1 MIFQT
6 LDDKSECIGVY
17 VDGQLHFDNIP
28 NNLTTTWKY
37 TGSLVNMEDVEFVG
51 LWTNGRTLEDC
62 CPDEHAEELKRCQNK
77 LHAYLK
83 SFKIAKINMRDH
95 CIFDMIPQD
104 FLMRF
109 CEVKNVITEHVKDNW
124 DKPKNYQHLHDT
136 YKLLHKIKYQKLNL
150 STQDCR
156 QILTSSRDRS
166 KAKALM
172 SNYCYVDY
180 NLFGTVTGR
189 LTTKPES
196 FPILTLK
203 KEMRQMIK
211 PNNDLFVCLDYN
223 GAEVRTLLELCNE
236 EQPDLDIHEW
246 NSRHLFEQE
255 VAREECKV
263 RFFAW
268 LYDPSSDDIKSNQY
282 DRKKVLDKWYTKG
295 YINTPYGRH
304 IKVEERKA
312 LNYLLQSTTSDRVL
326 AKAVVIDKFLVENKC
341 TSYISHIVHDE
352 LVIDYSDEDRKHIP
366 QIKEIFEDGYLCNLT
381 AGKDY
386 YNLKDLE
393 I

>member
-17 VDGQLHFDNIP
+17 VEGQLHFNSIP
-28 NNLTTTWKY
+28 DNLTTTWKY
-37 TGSLVNMEDVEFVG
+37 TGSLENRDVEFVG
-51 LWTNGRTLEDC
+51 LWVNGLELEEC
-62 CPDEHAEELKRCQNK
+62 CPEEHAVELKQCRNK
-77 LHAYLK
+77 LEAYLK
-83 SFKIAKINMRDH
+83 SFKIAKVNMRDH

-109 CEVKNVITEHVKDNW
+109 CEVKNKVTKHVKENW
-124 DKPKNYQHLHDT
+124 ERPNNYKHLSDVS
-136 YKLLHKIKYQKLNL
+136 KLLHKIKYQNLNL

-156 QILTSSRDRS
+156 HLLVSSRDRD
-166 KAKALM
+166 KAKLLL
-172 SNYCYVDY
+172 SNYRQIDY

-189 LTTKPES
+189 LTTRPDS

-203 KEMRQMIK
+203 KELRQMVK
-211 PNNDLFVCLDYN
+211 PQNDLFVCFDYN
-223 GAEVRTLLELCNE
+223 GAEVRTLLELCGE
-236 EQPDLDIHEW
+236 EQPEIDIHEW

-255 VAREECKV
+255 ISREECKV

-268 LYDPSSDDIKSNQY
+268 LYDPKSKDIKSEQY
-282 DRKKVLDKWYTKG
+282 DRKKVLDNWYADG
-295 YINTPYGRH
+295 YISTPYGRK
-304 IKVEERKA
+304 IRVEERKA

-326 AKAVVIDKFLVENKC
+326 SKAVEIDRFLTNNNC
-341 TSYISHIVHDE
+341 SSYISHIVHDE
-352 LVIDYSDEDRKHIP
+352 IVIDYCDEDRKLIP
-366 QIKEIFEDGYLCNLT
+366 QIKEIFEDGYPCNLT

-386 YNLKDLE
+386 YNLKELK

>member
-6 LDDKSECIGVY
+6 LDDKSECVGVY
-17 VDGQLHFDNIP
+17 VDGKLHFEEIP
-28 NNLTTTWKY
+28 DNLTITWAY
-37 TGSLVNMEDVEFVG
+37 TGSLFDKDDVELVA
-51 LWTNGRTLEDC
+51 LWTNGRSLEEC
-62 CPDEHAEELKRCQNK
+62 CPDKYIDELKQCQNK
-77 LHAYLK
+77 LKAYFK
-83 SFKIAKINMRDH
+83 SFKIAKINMNDH
-95 CIFDMIPQD
+95 CMFDMIPHD

-109 CEVKNVITEHVKDNW
+109 CEIKNKVTQHVYENSN
-124 DKPKNYQHLHDT
+124 KPKNYNHLRDVH
-136 YKLLHKIKYQKLNL
+136 KLLHKIKYQKLNL

-156 QILTSSRDRS
+156 HLLVSSRDRE
-166 KAKALM
+166 KAKVLV
-172 SNYCYVDY
+172 SNYNHINY

-189 LTTKPES
+189 LTTNSDS

-203 KEMRQMIK
+203 KEFRQMIK

-223 GAEVRTLLELCNE
+223 GAEVRTLIDLCGQQ
-236 EQPDLDIHEW
+236 QPSQDIHAW
-246 NSRHLFEQE
+246 NAQHLFEQE

-268 LYDPSSDDIKSNQY
+268 LYDPTSDDIKNDQY
-282 DRKKVLDKWYTKG
+282 DREKVLDKYYKEG
-295 YINTPYGRH
+295 YIVTPYDRK
-304 IKVEERKA
+304 IEVEQRKA

-326 AKAVVIDKFLVENKC
+326 AKAVQIDRFLGDNEC
-341 TSYISHIVHDE
+341 SSYISHIVHDE
-352 LVIDYSDEDRKHIP
+352 IVIDYSDKDRKLIA

-386 YNLKDLE
+386 YNLKELK